1 MSLRTL
7 RERWVPFLGTFV
19 IIAAGVTQVA
29 ALNLTMAATGR
40 DPAFDGVV
48 NILAM
53 TMMVTTFV
61 SVFVIASTFA
71 FSVAQRQREFALL
84 RTLGSGPRRIAVVVY
99 GEALLVAGAAGA
111 LGCVLAQPAA
121 TALLAL
127 LHGIGMVPAAPPV
140 RYEAAALVLALG
152 TGVTVSLAGVW
163 GPARRI
169 RRIKPIEALRE
180 ASVDARAMTP
190 GRWVLGLGCAAMSA
204 LAGWALPEATGDG
217 VPALTM
223 GLGMSAIVAMGFL
236 SPVVIPPLAAAL
248 TWPLGGLPGGGAMVV
263 RAGMSAAVRRTAS
276 LCAPVLLTVG
286 LFGIA
291 IGLVSVVNGVAARA
305 MAEWTSAEF
314 TVTATGGGGLSAD
327 QVARLRALPGAQV
340 AVVREAEIGMGGA
353 AHVVRVVDPEDAA
366 ALIDPPAEEGDFAA
380 LGADGVAVDAA
391 TAGEYGWGAGDE
403 VRLRLPDG
411 ERVRARVAAVL
422 AEGPYTPVTYV
433 AAPLLAGHGGGT
445 ATAPYAYVG
454 TGGGAQAAA
463 GHRADGAVAGTGAAG
478 GDLEERLEAAVDA
491 DTARTDPV
499 GAIEPGRE
507 ENNRMVLLI
516 GAVLLGM
523 ALFCSCVAIA
533 NTLVMSTADRVRDF
547 AALRLA
553 GADRAQVL
561 RLVAGE
567 AVAVVGIGAFLGTA
581 VTAMTLVPLAAAM
594 GEGPAGVALSM
605 PWWQLGVMT
614 GVCAV
619 IAVAAAVVPA
629 AFATRTSPVQALGA
643 RE

>member
-1 MSLRTL
+1 MIAVALRAL
-7 RERWVPFLGTFV
+7 RERWVAFAGTFV
-19 IIAAGVTQVA
+19 IIAVGVTQVA
-29 ALNLTMAATGR
+29 ALGLTMAATGR
-40 DPAFDGVV
+40 DPAFDGVLD
-48 NILAM
+48 ILAM
-53 TMMVTTFV
+53 TMVVTTFV

-71 FSVAQRQREFALL
+71 YSIAQRQREFALL
-84 RTLGSGPRRIAVVVY
+84 RTLGSGPRRIAAAVY
-99 GEALLVAGAAGA
+99 GEALLVAVSAGA
-111 LGCVLAQPAA
+111 VGCALAQPAA

-127 LHGIGMVPAAPPV
+127 LHGIGMVPEAPPV
-140 RYEAAALVLALG
+140 RYETEALVPALG
-152 TGVTVSLAGVW
+152 TGVAVALAGVW

-169 RRIKPIEALRE
+169 RRIKPIAALRE
-180 ASVDARAMTP
+180 ASVDARAMTL
-190 GRWVLGLGCAAMSA
+190 GRWVLGLGCAALSA
-204 LAGWALPEATGDG
+204 FAGYALLEASGDG
-217 VPALTM
+217 VAPLTM

-248 TWPLGGLPGGGAMVV
+248 TWPLRGLPGAGAMVV
-263 RAGMSAAVRRTAS
+263 RAGMSAAVRRTAA

-305 MAEWTSAEF
+305 MAEWTSAEY
-314 TVTATGGGGLSAD
+314 TVTATGGGGLSRE
-327 QVARLRALPGAQV
+327 QVARLRALPGART
-340 AVVREAEIGMGGA
+340 AVVREAEVGLGGV

-366 ALIDPPAEEGDFAA
+366 AAIDPPADEGDFTA
-380 LGADGVAVDAA
+380 LGAGGVAVDAA
-391 TAGEYGWGAGDE
+391 TARDNGWRAGDE
-403 VRLRLPDG
+403 VVLRLPDG
-411 ERVRARVAAVL
+411 ARVRARVAAVL

-433 AAPLLAGHGGGT
+433 SAPLLAGHGT
-445 ATAPYAYVG
+445 APAPYAYVG
-454 TGGGAQAAA
+454 
-463 GHRADGAVAGTGAAG
+463 ADGPAEAAGAAG
-478 GDLEERLEAAVDA
+478 GDLGERLEAAVDT
-491 DTARTDPV
+491 DTARVDPV

-561 RLVAGE
+561 RLVAAE

-581 VTAMTLVPLAAAM
+581 VTAVTLAPLATAL
-594 GEGPAGVALSM
+594 GEGLSGVALSM
-605 PWWQLGVMT
+605 PWWQLAVMT

-619 IAVAAAVVPA
+619 IAVAAAVAPA
-629 AFATRTSPVQALGA
+629 AVATRTSPVQALGA